1 MWPEWLYDLECFEEV
16 EDLVWSELD
25 LLGLIDVVVFL
36 LEWLE
41 LVVWCDKREDVD
53 RIEELSWCGLCVLCR
68 VEVVEFVVEMVEF
81 PVKLM
86 DDVVWLVERVPC
98 VLRLVEV
105 EVFDV
110 DLDVEVL
117 SIGPQEINEIPKKE
131 RRRVVLKFFMVMK
144 VEA

>member
-1 MWPEWLYDLECFEEV
+1 M
-16 EDLVWSELD
+16 
-25 LLGLIDVVVFL
+25 
-36 LEWLE
+36 
-41 LVVWCDKREDVD
+41 
-53 RIEELSWCGLCVLCR
+53 
-68 VEVVEFVVEMVEF
+68 
-81 PVKLM
+81 
-86 DDVVWLVERVPC
+86 PC